1 MDVQLF
7 DTTLRD
13 GTQSE
18 GLSLSVE
25 DKLRICRL
33 LDGFGVHFIEGGYP
47 GSNPKDVDFFRRAR
61 HLVLDHAKLTAFGST
76 RRAGLRAE
84 ADPNLEALVAAETP
98 VVCIFG
104 KSWLLHV
111 VKVLGT
117 TPEENLAMVA
127 DSVAYIKRAGRE
139 VVYDAEHF
147 FDGYRADPEYALATV
162 RAAAAAGADWITL
175 CDTNGGSLP
184 GQVSSAIAAVR
195 GVVSTRLGIHSHNDA
210 DLAVANALAAVEAGC
225 TQVQGTINGWGER
238 CGNANLISIIPAL
251 QLKMARRCVSDESL
265 ARLTELSRT
274 VSEIAN
280 IRPRAHAPY
289 VGSSAFA
296 HKGGAHV
303 AAIEKVTASYEHIQP
318 EKVGNHR
325 KVVVSE
331 LSGRGNVRL
340 RASELG
346 VDTAG
351 TERAVVTRVK
361 ELENRGYQFEAAEGS
376 FELLLRRDAP
386 DYVPAFEVLDVVVIS
401 ERRRGI
407 EMFCEATVKLKLG
420 AEVVHTVAEG
430 QGPVHALDR
439 AFHKALDGHYP
450 LLREVRLADYKVRI
464 LDPEAATGAKTRV
477 LIEAARGEERWGTIG
492 VSQNIIEAST
502 EALADALELPL
513 MRAAAL
519 LVTAAGAATA
529 AAAGS
534 SAPPIEGG
542 GGGGP
547 RDPLAVRQAAR

>member
-25 DKLRICRL
+25 DKLKICRL
-33 LDGFGVHFIEGGYP
+33 LDGFGIHFIEGGYP
-47 GSNPKDVDFFRRAR
+47 GSNPKDVEFFRRAR
-61 HLVLDHAKLTAFGST
+61 GLRLKHAKLTAFGST
-76 RRAGLRAE
+76 RKAGGTAAEDANLRALVD
-84 ADPNLEALVAAETP
+84 ADTP

-111 VKVLGT
+111 TRVLGT
-117 TPEENLAMVA
+117 TAEENLAMIG
-127 DSVAYIKRAGRE
+127 DSVRFLKAAGRE

-147 FDGYRADPEYALATV
+147 FDGYRANPDYALSTL
-162 RAAAAAGADWITL
+162 RMAAEAGADWLTL

-184 GQVSSAIAAVR
+184 SQITDIIAHVR
-195 GVVSTRLGIHSHNDA
+195 RTVPTALGIHSHNDS

-251 QLKMARRCVSDESL
+251 QLKMKRACVPAENL
-265 ARLTELSRT
+265 ARLTDLSRA

-289 VGSSAFA
+289 VGASAFS

-303 AAIEKVTASYEHIQP
+303 AAIEKVTESYEHIPP
-318 EKVGNHR
+318 EAVGNTR

-340 RASELG
+340 RAGEMG
-346 VDTAG
+346 VDAG
-351 TERAVVTRVK
+351 GNERAVVNRIK
-361 ELENRGYQFEAAEGS
+361 ELENQGYQFEAADGS
-376 FELLLRRDAP
+376 FELLLRRDKP
-386 DYVPAFEVLDVVVIS
+386 DYVAPFEVLDVVVIS
-401 ERRRGI
+401 ERRRGNS
-407 EMFCEATVKLKLG
+407 MFAEATVKLRIG
-420 AEVVHTVAEG
+420 DEIVHTVAEG
-430 QGPVHALDR
+430 AGPVHALDG
-439 AFHKALDGHYP
+439 AFHKALNATFP
-450 LLREVRLADYKVRI
+450 LLRDVRLVDYKVRI

-477 LIEAARGEERWGTIG
+477 LIEAARGEERWSTIG
-492 VSQNIIEAST
+492 VSPNIIEASA

-513 MRAAAL
+513 VRARSAE
-519 LVTAAGAATA
+519 AGAVATA
-529 AAAGS
+529 RG
-534 SAPPIEGG
+534 
-542 GGGGP
+542 
-547 RDPLAVRQAAR
+547 

>member
-25 DKLRICRL
+25 DKLKICRL
-33 LDGFGVHFIEGGYP
+33 LDGFGIHFIEGGYP
-47 GSNPKDVDFFRRAR
+47 GSNPKDVEFFKRAR
-61 HLVLDHAKLTAFGST
+61 HLNLKHAKLTAFGST
-76 RRAGLRAE
+76 RKVGGRAEDDVNLRA
-84 ADPNLEALVAAETP
+84 LVEAETP

-111 VKVLGT
+111 VKVLST
-117 TPEENLAMVA
+117 TPEENLAMVK
-127 DSVAYIKRAGRE
+127 DSVAFLKRAGRE

-147 FDGYRADPEYALATV
+147 FDGYRAEPEYALATL
-162 RAAAAAGADWITL
+162 RAAADAGADWITL

-184 GQVSSAIAAVR
+184 SQVTEAIAAVR
-195 GVVSTRLGIHSHNDA
+195 RTVPTRLGIHSHNDA

-225 TQVQGTINGWGER
+225 TQVQGTMNGWGER
-238 CGNANLISIIPAL
+238 CGNANLISTIPSL
-251 QLKMARRCVSDESL
+251 QLKMAKRCVSDENL

-303 AAIEKVTASYEHIQP
+303 AAIEKITSSYEHIAP
-318 EKVGNHR
+318 EKVGNRR

-340 RASELG
+340 RAGELG
-346 VDTAG
+346 LDATG
-351 TERAVVTRVK
+351 SEREVVTLVK
-361 ELENRGYQFEAAEGS
+361 DLENRGYQFEAAEGS
-376 FELLLRRDAP
+376 FELLLRRGKPGYVAP
-386 DYVPAFEVLDVVVIS
+386 FEVLDVVVIS

-407 EMFCEATVKLKLG
+407 EMFCEATVKVKLG

-430 QGPVHALDR
+430 QGPVHALDQ

-450 LLREVRLADYKVRI
+450 VLKEIHLVDYKVRI

-502 EALADALELPL
+502 AALADALELPL
-513 MRAAAL
+513 ARDIAAHSGNLGEFKGEVRAA
-519 LVTAAGAATA
+519 LVA
-529 AAAGS
+529 S
-534 SAPPIEGG
+534 QSAS
-542 GGGGP
+542 
-547 RDPLAVRQAAR
+547 